1 MSKHVVS
8 IGDLVLDL
16 ITPVR
21 LPIQPFK
28 HQEIR
33 ILDFQPGGGCNFMIM
48 ARRLGLRVSAIGT
61 LGTDAFGNQLRTMLK
76 AENIDLR
83 GVVSMPGSRTTVV
96 YDLIDTERHEHAFIA
111 YNATGPVAR
120 YDNIMDAVLISG
132 HAVFMQAYNLM
143 EQQLAEIVDPVME
156 RARQKRI
163 PIFFDV
169 GPTVAHVKPK
179 MLEQAMARADY
190 LMMTE
195 EEMSLAACGKTGAAA
210 IDYLLGLGP
219 HTLVIKQQERGCTV
233 VQRDWQQH
241 FDAFRV
247 NVIDSVG
254 AGDCFNAAFI
264 YGFLHGYD
272 LSTCAILGNAAGG
285 ASVQKLGSG
294 LNVPTCAEVQAV
306 LASTSLEV
314 SLPC

>member
-1 MSKHVVS
+1 
-8 IGDLVLDL
+8 
-16 ITPVR
+16 
-21 LPIQPFK
+21 
-28 HQEIR
+28 
-33 ILDFQPGGGCNFMIM
+33 MIM

-83 GVVSMPGSRTTVV
+83 GVVSIPGARTTVV
-96 YDLIDTERHEHAFIA
+96 YDLIDTERHEHTFIA

-143 EQQLAEIVDPVME
+143 EQQLNELIEPIIE
-156 RARQKRI
+156 RARTKKI

-169 GPTVAHVKPK
+169 GPTAVYIAPER
-179 MLEQAMARADY
+179 LEEVMARVDY
-190 LMMTE
+190 LMLTE
-195 EEMSLAACGKTGAAA
+195 EEVPLAARGKTGQEA
-210 IDYLLGLGP
+210 IDHLLALGSP
-219 HTLVIKQQERGCTV
+219 HTLVIKQQERGCTI

-241 FDAFRV
+241 FEAFRV
-247 NVIDSVG
+247 DVIDSVG

-264 YGFLHGYD
+264 YGFLHGYN
-272 LSTCAILGNAAGG
+272 LSSCAILANAAGG

-294 LNVPTCAEVQAV
+294 LNVPTCAEVRAI
-306 LASTSLEV
+306 LARTNLETA
-314 SLPC
+314 LLC